1 MKKKYFILTIE
12 GEPSPIAIIHTEP
25 PFATNGNNKLPKAYL
40 KFVKETCKLKTSLAI
55 SEYFDGEITYIDLTA
70 GKDCIHDGNFTYDG
84 DDYTFTLVETPMY

>member
-12 GEPSPIAIIHTEP
+12 GDNNQIAIISCNAKSDVP
-25 PFATNGNNKLPKAYL
+25 PIEK
-40 KFVKETCKLKTSLAI
+40 VSIAI